1 MSVTQTP
8 SNGAAWRRLAGT
20 TLHERIQLL
29 VAAFLVVLALSA
41 VLSAAAVST
50 RDQVL
55 AQAERYDAARQQ
67 TNELLTSYTD
77 QEIGVHSYV
86 VTQDDHFLDGY
97 EDGRRRADRALTE
110 LRSLLEDEDPSLL
123 AAVDQ
128 VEADAAEWERTA
140 AQPEIEATAAGRRA
154 MAAAIVASGTSI
166 ERFDTLRQGIEDLR
180 AEIQATQ
187 AAADAQMG
195 VARRRINAALVVSF
209 TAGALLLLAISSAM
223 QRWSTQ
229 PLKEITSAV
238 REVTGGDL
246 DRRIP
251 AVGPRDIAELGGN
264 AEQMRRRIV
273 TELDGARR
281 AEQALRSRG
290 AIVNLLRQE
299 LSPTGRG
306 LPAEMSVAAAFEP
319 VKGVLAG
326 DWYDVLLLDNGCV
339 AMCLIDVSGH
349 GQATGIFALQAKNLL
364 LAGLRQELK
373 PGDALSWLAKALGD
387 TGDDF
392 LTCFVAL
399 INPETGECQYA
410 SAGHLPTMVTQ
421 GSAVDELYPTGPLL
435 GPLVGAWDTEVVQ
448 LSPGSVVVAYTDG
461 ITEARGPGE
470 EEFGEERL
478 RAVVAARAGE
488 HPQNLISTCMDTVND
503 FSVGDPT
510 DDVTIVA
517 VRWLPR

>member
-1 MSVTQTP
+1 MAVTPTSP
-8 SNGAAWRRLAGT
+8 DGPVWRRLTST
-20 TLHERIQLL
+20 TLPERIQLL

-41 VLSAAAVST
+41 VLSAAAVGT
-50 RDQVL
+50 RDQAL
-55 AQAERYDAARQQ
+55 ARAERYDAARQQ
-67 TNELLTSYTD
+67 INELLTSYTD
-77 QEIGVHSYV
+77 QEIGVNSYV
-86 VTQDDHFLDGY
+86 VTQDAVFLERY
-97 EDGRRRADRALTE
+97 EEGRRTAAGALSE
-110 LRSLLEDEDPSLL
+110 LRSLLADEDPGL
-123 AAVDQ
+123 AAAIDQ
-128 VEADAAEWERTA
+128 VDADADEWERTA
-140 AQPEIEATAAGRRA
+140 AQPEIEATAAGRIA
-154 MAAAIVASGTSI
+154 MAAAIVAAGTSI
-166 ERFDTLRQGIEDLR
+166 ERFDTLRDGIEDLR
-180 AEIQATQ
+180 AEIQVAQAT
-187 AAADAQMG
+187 ADAQL
-195 VARRRINAALVVSF
+195 VDARRRINAALVVSF
-209 TAGALLLLAISSAM
+209 TAGGLLLLAISAAM

-229 PLKEITSAV
+229 PLTEITGAV

-290 AIVNLLRQE
+290 AIVNLLRDE
-299 LSPTGRG
+299 LSPTGRD
-306 LPAEMSVAAAFEP
+306 LPAEISVAAAFEP

-326 DWYDVLLLDNGCV
+326 DWYDVLQLDNGCV
-339 AMCLIDVSGH
+339 ALCLIDVSGH
-349 GQATGIFALQAKNLL
+349 GQSTGIFALQAKNLL

-373 PGDALSWLAKALGD
+373 PGDALGWLAKALGD

-410 SAGHLPTMVTQ
+410 NAGHLPTMVTQ
-421 GSAVDELYPTGPLL
+421 DSVVTELYPTGPLL
-435 GPLVGAWDTEVVQ
+435 GPLAGAWDTEVVH
-448 LSPGSVVVAYTDG
+448 LSPGSLVVTYTDG
-461 ITEARGPGE
+461 ITEARGAGE

-488 HPQNLISTCMDTVND
+488 HPQNLISTCMDTVAD
-503 FSVGDPT
+503 FSIGDPT

-517 VRWLPR
+517 VRWLPH